1 MTEEET
7 IITPDELIEAL
18 DGRRYIALRSR
29 FKHLEA
35 ADIAESMCDL
45 DAGMCALAF
54 RLISSERKAEVFS
67 YLPSEQQQGLLD
79 IFPDDAVTVLLNEM
93 EPVDR
98 TQLLED
104 LPPELSSKF
113 IERLNPEER
122 GMAWRLLSYPED
134 SVGRIMSPEFFSTL
148 AGIRV
153 SEAIEHVRWNAARY
167 PEEALNQIFVVDAD
181 GKYLGD
187 VSIGALFVAE
197 DNNDLVENIVGSSY
211 VTLSAFDDREMAVDS
226 FRKYDKSALA
236 VIDDNNIL
244 VGLVSSDDVFDVAE
258 EEATED
264 IQQFGGI
271 ASLEDSYFQ
280 TSLMVLLKKRA
291 GWLALLFLGGLFS
304 GKALRNYEEAIAS
317 YAFLVFFLPLIIS
330 SGGNTGSQ
338 AASLVI
344 RSLAIREFDLEDWYR
359 VLGREILTGVG
370 LGVVLGVMGF
380 FCTLFWGLSAT
391 VGGIVFLSLI
401 GVVIFGTIM
410 GSMLPFLLKR
420 VGLDPAVSSSPL
432 IASLVDL
439 FGILIFFNIAI
450 FVMKHFP

>member
-1 MTEEET
+1 MVEEKT
-7 IITPDELIEAL
+7 IITPEEVMDAL
-18 DGRRYIALRSR
+18 EQRKYIALRSR
-29 FKHLEA
+29 FKHLEP
-35 ADIAESMCDL
+35 ADIAEAMEEL
-45 DAGMCALAF
+45 DASRCTLAF
-54 RLISSERKAEVFS
+54 RLIASERKAEVFS
-67 YLPSEQQQGLLD
+67 YLPFEQQQSLLD
-79 IFPDDAVTVLLNEM
+79 VFPDDAVTVLLNEM

-113 IERLNPEER
+113 IERLDPEER

-134 SVGRIMSPEFFSTL
+134 SVGRMMSPEFFSTL

-167 PEEALNQIFVVDAD
+167 PEEALNQIFVVDAQ

-211 VTLSAFDDREMAVDS
+211 VTLSAYDDREVAVDA
-226 FRKYDKSALA
+226 FRKYDKSAIA
-236 VIDDNNIL
+236 VIDDVGCL
-244 VGLVSSDDVFDVAE
+244 VGLVSSDEVFDVAE

-264 IQQFGGI
+264 IQQFGGS

-280 TSLMVLLKKRA
+280 TALIVLLRKRA
-291 GWLALLFLGGLFS
+291 GWLAVLFLGGLWA
-304 GKALRNYEEAIAS
+304 GRALKGFEDAIAS

-344 RSLAIREFDLEDWYR
+344 RSLAIREFNLKDWYR
-359 VLGREILTGVG
+359 VLAREVVTGIG
-370 LGVVLGVMGF
+370 LGIVLGCMGF
-380 FCTLFWGLSAT
+380 TCALFWGLSPI

-401 GVVIFGTIM
+401 GVVLFGTVI
-410 GSMLPFLLKR
+410 GSMLPFILKK

-439 FGILIFFNIAI
+439 FGILIFFNIALL
-450 FVMKHFP
+450 VMKHFS